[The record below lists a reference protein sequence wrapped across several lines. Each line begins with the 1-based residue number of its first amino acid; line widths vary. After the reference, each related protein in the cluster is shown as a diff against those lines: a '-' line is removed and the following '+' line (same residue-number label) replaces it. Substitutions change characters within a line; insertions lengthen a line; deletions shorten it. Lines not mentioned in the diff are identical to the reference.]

1 MPPGELISLAPH
13 ASDSE
18 GLARRTLDAAITFS
32 GGWAAALFQRE
43 DDRMLLF
50 ASVGL
55 EQSALE
61 AVNEAWAIQRNR
73 FHSGE
78 AVLAYGEGAAR
89 AIVPIEEGGDL
100 VGLLYV
106 EGSTPF
112 QQKHSVVLSQLARI
126 ASMAFVVAPPTEP
139 SAPTA
144 EPFDAYLA
152 RTPPEDVERQQLVA
166 LLQHNEWNIAKVARV
181 LAVTR
186 ATIYNRLARFGIRR
200 QNGLRP
206 TPRRQDA

>member
-18 GLARRTLDAAITFS
+18 GLARRTLDAAVTFS

-43 DDRMLLF
+43 DDRLLLF

-61 AVNEAWAIQRNR
+61 AVDQAWTAQRGR
-73 FHSGE
+73 FFSGE
-78 AVLAYGEGAAR
+78 AVLAFADGAAR
-89 AIVPIEEGGDL
+89 AIVPIEEAGEL

-106 EGSTPF
+106 EGATPF
-112 QQKHSVVLSQLARI
+112 QPKHSTVLLQLARI
-126 ASMAFVVAPPTEP
+126 ASMAFVMKPATEP
-139 SAPTA
+139 VPTVA

-186 ATIYNRLARFGIRR
+186 ATIYNRLARFGIQR
-200 QNGLRP
+200 QRGLRAH
-206 TPRRQDA
+206 RQHA